1 MGHQEVAVKHRSSTV
16 GLLAVAAAVTLTL
29 AACAAPEKSNSS
41 SGSTNSGATEGQS
54 SEEYMTKLV
63 ADAQKEGELNV
74 IALPPTWAN
83 YGNII
88 KAFEDKYNIKINSK
102 LPDTDS
108 QTEIDTAKRLQ
119 GQDSAPDVFDVS
131 QAVALANTDMFAPY
145 KVQTWDDIPTDNK
158 DANGKWVN
166 DYGGYFSVGYDSD
179 AVPAPT
185 SLQDLLGSAYKGKV
199 ALNGDPTS
207 SGSGVAGVMM
217 ATLAEG
223 GTIDDLAPGVDYFSK
238 LNDAGNLIP
247 VDVTPATIES
257 GQTPVVMDWD
267 YLNAAETKALPSWKV
282 MVPDNAVLGGYY
294 FQAINA
300 DAPHPNA
307 ARLWEEFLFSD
318 EGQNLW
324 LAGGAR
330 PIRADAMVKAGTI
343 DQGLYGKLPP
353 VNGTPVFPTIDQA
366 TKAATYLADN
376 WSNAVN

>member
-1 MGHQEVAVKHRSSTV
+1 MKRRTTTI
-16 GLLAVAAAVTLTL
+16 GLVAAAITLSA

-41 SGSTNSGATEGQS
+41 AGSTNTGGGDQTSGD
-54 SEEYMTKLV
+54 YMTKLI
-63 ADAQKEGELNV
+63 ADAQKEGQLNV

-88 KAFEDKYNIKINSK
+88 KAFESKYDIKINSK

-108 QTEIDTAKRLQ
+108 QTEIDTAKRLKGQ
-119 GQDSAPDVFDVS
+119 GSAPDVFDVS
-131 QAVALANTDMFAPY
+131 QAVALANTDMFAAY
-145 KVQTWDDIPTDNK
+145 QVQTWADIPADNK
-158 DANGKWVN
+158 DPEGKWVN
-166 DYGGYFSVGYDSD
+166 DYGGYFSIGYDSAKVD
-179 AVPAPT
+179 APAN
-185 SLQDLLGSAYKGKV
+185 LDDLLGSGYKGKV

-217 ATLAEG
+217 ATLAAG
-223 GTIDDLAPGVDYFSK
+223 GTVDDLSPGVDYFKK
-238 LNDAGNLIP
+238 LNGAGNLIP

-257 GQTPVVMDWD
+257 GQTPVVLDWD

-282 MVPDNAVLGGYY
+282 VVPDNAVLGGYY

-307 ARLWEEFLFSD
+307 ARLWEEFLYSD

-343 DQGLYGKLPP
+343 DEKLYGALPP
-353 VNGTPVFPTIDQA
+353 VKGTPVFPTVDQA
-366 TKAATYLADN
+366 TKAATYLADH
-376 WSNAVN
+376 WADAVG